1 MISAPFDLAGD
12 DDANP
17 LDLVED
23 FVESKGWTITRSE
36 DDLMIF
42 TVPGQKAKYEICME
56 WQEEFSALLFACS
69 LPLTIAPSQHEAAA
83 RALDQIN
90 QNLWLGHFDL
100 SNKNIHPTFRHTLLF
115 RMIPSGLAVDIV
127 QDVVEIAIAECER
140 FFPTFQLVQA
150 GDTGL
155 QDNLHAAVFE
165 TVGEA

>member
-1 MISAPFDLAGD
+1 MISAPFDLAQD

-23 FVESKGWTITRSE
+23 FVESKGWQVTRSE

-42 TVPGQKAKYEICME
+42 TVPGQKAKFEVCME

-69 LPLTIAPSQHEAAA
+69 MPLNIAPDQREAAA
-83 RALDQIN
+83 KATEQIN

-100 SNKNIHPTFRHTLLF
+100 SNKNTHPTFRHTLLF
-115 RMIPSGLAVDIV
+115 RMIPSGIAVDIV
-127 QDVVEIAIAECER
+127 QDVVEIAIAECNR
-140 FFPTFQLVQA
+140 FYSTFLLVQA

-155 QDNLHAAVFE
+155 QDNLHAATFE
-165 TVGEA
+165 TIGEA